1 MVPHLFFSPLVL
13 LALVWLFVILYL
25 TWPQPGVTAPAVPAE
40 PKPLE
45 PRRRRS
51 TEPTAFDGL
60 TKKPPCARCEQAVT
74 LPQAPPAVP
83 PAPMLPT
90 HRRPREIDTSQHF
103 CPHWGCDYRGW
114 LGLGNLRAN
123 GHPSGGPWRQ
133 FHCTA
138 CKGYF
143 LETHGTLFH
152 SKQAAVE
159 LIVRVLACLAE
170 GLGIRATARVFEVDA
185 NTVLHW
191 LVEAAEQL
199 RTFSAHFLCNLHLE
213 QLQLDELYAVLRD
226 LKAGE
231 ISDDEAIKR
240 LERSPYWVWT
250 VMDPTSKL
258 LVVVDVGCRTLAMA
272 QRVVHQVTGV
282 LAPGC
287 IPLFLTDGF
296 KEYKTALLGHVGH
309 WMHPERRQDKGP
321 VPKPRWMPLPELLY
335 AQVVKSY
342 RRRRIVGVTHH
353 VVFGTRLAIEQV
365 LARCGWAINTAFVER
380 LNLDLRQ
387 RVAAIGRRVNTL
399 CQGEAGVRDQLAL
412 FHVYHNFVL
421 PHASLRQPLL
431 IPEPTNG
438 CGSAKVWRP
447 CTPAMAAGL
456 TDHVW
461 SLKEVLFYRV
471 PPWPQPQVR

>member
-1 MVPHLFFSPLVL
+1 MVSHHFVSQLVL
-13 LALVWLFVILYL
+13 FALIGLFVVLRL
-25 TWPQPGVTAPAVPAE
+25 TWLKRPVTAPATP
-40 PKPLE
+40 
-45 PRRRRS
+45 
-51 TEPTAFDGL
+51 TEPEPLTPKRHRSNEPTPFEGL
-60 TKKPPCARCEQAVT
+60 TQKPHCALCERDT
-74 LPQAPPAVP
+74 SHPTGPPPLPPD
-83 PAPMLPT
+83 PMPST
-90 HRRPREIDTSQHF
+90 NRRPREIDTSRHF
-103 CPHWGCDYRGW
+103 CPHSHCDYRGW
-114 LGLGNLRAN
+114 LGLGHLRAN

-133 FHCTA
+133 YHCMS

-143 LETHGTLFH
+143 LETPGTIFHGKH
-152 SKQAAVE
+152 AEVE
-159 LIVRVLACLAE
+159 RIVRVLACLAE

-199 RTFSAHFLCNLHLE
+199 RAFSAYFLCHLHLE
-213 QLQLDELYAVLRD
+213 QLQLDELYVVLRA

-231 ISDDEAIKR
+231 ISEDAAIMR
-240 LERSPYWVWT
+240 LERSPSWVWT
-250 VMDPTSKL
+250 AMDPTSKL

-272 QRVVHQVTGV
+272 QRVVHRVTEV

-287 IPLFLTDGF
+287 VPLFLTDGL
-296 KEYKTALLGHVGH
+296 KEYATVLLTHFGH
-309 WMHPERRQDKGP
+309 WMQPERRQDKGP
-321 VPKPRWMPLPELLY
+321 MPKPRWMPLPGLLY

-342 RRRRIVGVTHH
+342 RRRRLVGVTHR
-353 VVFGTRLAIEQV
+353 VVFGPRLAIEQV
-365 LARCGWAINTAFVER
+365 LARCGWTINTAFVER
-380 LNLDLRQ
+380 LNLDIRQ

-399 CQGEAGVRDQLAL
+399 CQGEAGLRDQVAL

-421 PHASLRQPLL
+421 PHASVRQPLL

-461 SLKEVLFYRV
+461 GLKEVLFYRV
-471 PPWPQPQVR
+471 PPWPQMQTV